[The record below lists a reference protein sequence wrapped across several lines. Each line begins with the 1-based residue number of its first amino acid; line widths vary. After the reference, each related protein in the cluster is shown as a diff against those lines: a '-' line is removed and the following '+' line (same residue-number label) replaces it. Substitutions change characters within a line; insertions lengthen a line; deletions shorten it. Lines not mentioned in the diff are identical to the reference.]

1 MGLDVKLGA
10 LPSSSLNFSGVLMI
24 RRLIA
29 TLLVICIAM
38 PLPTQAAM
46 VATDK
51 ALGTAERAQVSQL
64 LSRADVQ
71 ARLSQ
76 YGVNPGDM
84 QARVAAMSDDE
95 VAQLAGKIDALPA
108 GGEILGA
115 IVLIFLVLLLTDI
128 LGFTKVFPF
137 TKPIK

>member
-1 MGLDVKLGA
+1 
-10 LPSSSLNFSGVLMI
+10 MI
-24 RRLIA
+24 ATLRRLIA
-29 TLLVICIAM
+29 SLLVICIAM

-51 ALGTAERAQVSQL
+51 ALGGADREHVSQYL
-64 LSRADVQ
+64 ACADVQ

-76 YGVNPGDM
+76 YGVNARDV
-84 QARVAAMSDDE
+84 QARIAAMSDDE

-108 GGEILGA
+108 GGDILGV
-115 IVLIFLVLLLTDI
+115 IVLVFLVLLLTDI

>member
-1 MGLDVKLGA
+1 
-10 LPSSSLNFSGVLMI
+10 MI
-24 RRLIA
+24 ATFRRLIA
-29 TLLVICIAM
+29 SLLVICIAM

-51 ALGTAERAQVSQL
+51 ALGIHEREHVSQY

-76 YGVNPGDM
+76 FGVTASDV
-84 QARVAAMSDDE
+84 QARIAAMSDDE
-95 VAQLAGKIDALPA
+95 VAQLSGKIDALPA
-108 GGEILGA
+108 GGDILGA

>member
-1 MGLDVKLGA
+1 
-10 LPSSSLNFSGVLMI
+10 MI
-24 RRLIA
+24 ATLRRLIA
-29 TLLVICIAM
+29 SLLVICIAL

-51 ALGTAERAQVSQL
+51 ALGSSEREHVNQL
-64 LSRADVQ
+64 LARADVQ

-76 YGVNPGDM
+76 YGVNAGDV
-84 QARVAAMSDDE
+84 QARIAAMSDDE
-95 VAQLAGKIDALPA
+95 VAQLSSKMDAMPA
-108 GGEILGA
+108 GGDILGV
-115 IVLIFLVLLLTDI
+115 IVLVFLVLLLTDI

>member
-1 MGLDVKLGA
+1 
-10 LPSSSLNFSGVLMI
+10 MI
-24 RRLIA
+24 ATPRRLIA
-29 TLLVICIAM
+29 SLLVICIAM

-51 ALGTAERAQVSQL
+51 ALGSAEREHVNQL
-64 LSRADVQ
+64 LARADVQ

-76 YGVNPGDM
+76 YGVGVGDV
-84 QARVAAMSDDE
+84 QARIAAMSDDE
-95 VAQLAGKIDALPA
+95 VAQLSSKMDAMPA
-108 GGEILGA
+108 GGDILGA

>member
-1 MGLDVKLGA
+1 
-10 LPSSSLNFSGVLMI
+10 MI
-24 RRLIA
+24 ATFRRLIVS
-29 TLLVICIAM
+29 LLVICIAM

-51 ALGTAERAQVSQL
+51 ALGSAERQHVNQL
-64 LSRADVQ
+64 LARADVQ
-71 ARLSQ
+71 ARLSL
-76 YGVNPGDM
+76 YGVNASDV
-84 QARVAAMSDDE
+84 QARIAAMSDDE
-95 VAQLAGKIDALPA
+95 VAQLAGKMDAMPA
-108 GGEILGA
+108 GGDILGA

>member
-1 MGLDVKLGA
+1 
-10 LPSSSLNFSGVLMI
+10 MI
-24 RRLIA
+24 ATLRRLIA
-29 TLLVICIAM
+29 SLLVICIAM

-51 ALGTAERAQVSQL
+51 ALGSAERAHVNQML
-64 LSRADVQ
+64 ARADVQ

-76 YGVNPGDM
+76 YGVSAGDV
-84 QARVAAMSDDE
+84 QARIAAMSDDE

-108 GGEILGA
+108 GGDILGV
-115 IVLIFLVLLLTDI
+115 IVLVFLVLLLTDI

>member
-1 MGLDVKLGA
+1 
-10 LPSSSLNFSGVLMI
+10 MI
-24 RRLIA
+24 ATLRRLLA
-29 TLLVICIAM
+29 SLLVICIAM

-51 ALGTAERAQVSQL
+51 ALGTVEREHVNQYLA
-64 LSRADVQ
+64 RADVQ

-76 YGVNPGDM
+76 YGVNARDV
-84 QARVAAMSDDE
+84 QARIAAMNDDE
-95 VAQLAGKIDALPA
+95 VAQLAGKIDSLPA
-108 GGEILGA
+108 GGDILGV
-115 IVLIFLVLLLTDI
+115 IVLVFLVLLLTDI

>member
-1 MGLDVKLGA
+1 
-10 LPSSSLNFSGVLMI
+10 MI
-24 RRLIA
+24 ATFRRLIVS
-29 TLLVICIAM
+29 LLVICIAM

-51 ALGTAERAQVSQL
+51 ALGSAERQHVNQL
-64 LSRADVQ
+64 LARADVQ
-71 ARLSQ
+71 ARLSL
-76 YGVNPGDM
+76 YGVNASDV
-84 QARVAAMSDDE
+84 QARIAAMSDDE
-95 VAQLAGKIDALPA
+95 VAQLAAKMDAMPA
-108 GGEILGA
+108 GGDILGA

>member
-1 MGLDVKLGA
+1 
-10 LPSSSLNFSGVLMI
+10 
-24 RRLIA
+24 
-29 TLLVICIAM
+29 M

-51 ALGTAERAQVSQL
+51 ALGSREREQVGRYLARS
-64 LSRADVQ
+64 DVQ

-76 YGVNPGDM
+76 FGVNAGDV
-84 QARVAAMSDDE
+84 QARIAAMSDDE

>member
-1 MGLDVKLGA
+1 
-10 LPSSSLNFSGVLMI
+10 MI
-24 RRLIA
+24 ATLRRLIA
-29 TLLVICIAM
+29 SLLVICIVM

-51 ALGTAERAQVSQL
+51 ALGSVEREHVNQYLARS
-64 LSRADVQ
+64 DVQ

-76 YGVNPGDM
+76 YGVNTRDV
-84 QARVAAMSDDE
+84 QARLAAMSDDE
-95 VAQLAGKIDALPA
+95 VAQLSGKIDALPA
-108 GGEILGA
+108 GGDILGA

>member
-1 MGLDVKLGA
+1 
-10 LPSSSLNFSGVLMI
+10 MI
-24 RRLIA
+24 ATLRRLIA
-29 TLLVICIAM
+29 SLLVICIAM

-51 ALGTAERAQVSQL
+51 ALGTAEREHVNQL
-64 LSRADVQ
+64 LARADVQ
-71 ARLSQ
+71 ARFSQ
-76 YGVNPGDM
+76 YGVSAGDV
-84 QARVAAMSDDE
+84 QARIAAMSDDE

-108 GGEILGA
+108 GGDILGV
-115 IVLIFLVLLLTDI
+115 IVLVFLVLLLTDI

>member
-1 MGLDVKLGA
+1 
-10 LPSSSLNFSGVLMI
+10 MI
-24 RRLIA
+24 ATLRRLIA
-29 TLLVICIAM
+29 SLLVICIAL

-51 ALGTAERAQVSQL
+51 ALGSAERQHVNQL
-64 LSRADVQ
+64 LARADVQ

-76 YGVNPGDM
+76 YGVNAGDV
-84 QARVAAMSDDE
+84 QARIAAMSDEE
-95 VAQLAGKIDALPA
+95 VAQLSSKMDAMPA
-108 GGEILGA
+108 GGDILGV
-115 IVLIFLVLLLTDI
+115 IVLVFLVLLLTDI

>member
-1 MGLDVKLGA
+1 MGRYLA
-10 LPSSSLNFSGVLMI
+10 RS
-24 RRLIA
+24 
-29 TLLVICIAM
+29 
-38 PLPTQAAM
+38 
-46 VATDK
+46 
-51 ALGTAERAQVSQL
+51 
-64 LSRADVQ
+64 DVQ

-76 YGVNPGDM
+76 FGVNAGDV
-84 QARVAAMSDDE
+84 QARIAAMSDDE

>member
-1 MGLDVKLGA
+1 
-10 LPSSSLNFSGVLMI
+10 MI
-24 RRLIA
+24 ATLRRLIA
-29 TLLVICIAM
+29 GLLVICIAL

-51 ALGTAERAQVSQL
+51 ALGSAERQHVNQL
-64 LSRADVQ
+64 LARADVQ

-76 YGVNPGDM
+76 YGVNAGDV
-84 QARVAAMSDDE
+84 QARIAAMSDDE
-95 VAQLAGKIDALPA
+95 VAQLAAKMDAMPA
-108 GGEILGA
+108 GGDILGV
-115 IVLIFLVLLLTDI
+115 IVLVFLVLLLTDI

>member
-1 MGLDVKLGA
+1 
-10 LPSSSLNFSGVLMI
+10 MI
-24 RRLIA
+24 ATLRRLIA
-29 TLLVICIAM
+29 SLLVICIAM

-51 ALGTAERAQVSQL
+51 ALGGAEREHVSQYL
-64 LSRADVQ
+64 ARADVQ

-76 YGVNPGDM
+76 YGVNARDV
-84 QARVAAMSDDE
+84 QARIAAMSDDE
-95 VAQLAGKIDALPA
+95 VAQLSGKIDALPA
-108 GGEILGA
+108 GGDILGA